1 MRIFNRFRKQKT
13 IIQQTQHRNVQYLD
27 GRTFTECISSGYT
40 TMDNMP
46 EVVSACF
53 RVAQLISSMTIYL
66 MANTENGDVR
76 INNELSRKIDIE
88 PHKNMTRSTWMTA
101 IMMNL
106 LLYGD
111 GNSIVYPHTNGGLLG
126 DLEPISPDRVGFLR
140 VVGTSD
146 YYVTIDNQRYAPS
159 ELLHFVMNPRKDF
172 PFIGCGFRQTLKQ
185 VVETLAQAQATTK
198 GFMQSKWK
206 PSIIVKVDAMTDE
219 FASPEGRK
227 RLLDDYI
234 GTEEVGAPWL
244 IPAEQFSVEQ
254 IRPLS
259 LSDLAVNDTV
269 TLDKKTVA
277 AVLGVP
283 PFVLGVGE
291 YKQDEWNSFI
301 SNTIRPIAQSI
312 EQEMTRKLIVSPRMF
327 LAFNMSKLYSY
338 DLKTLSD
345 VYGGLYDKGI
355 VTGNEVREKLYMQ
368 PKETLDKL
376 IVLENYI
383 PVDKIGEQKKLGGT
397 E

>member
-13 IIQQTQHRNVQYLD
+13 IIQPTQHRNVQYLD

-40 TMDNMP
+40 TMNNMP

-126 DLEPISPDRVGFLR
+126 DLEPISPERVGFLR

-146 YYVTIDNQRYAPS
+146 YYVTIDNQRYEPS

>member
-13 IIQQTQHRNVQYLD
+13 IIQPTQHRSVQYLD
-27 GRTFTECISSGYT
+27 GRTFTECITSGYT
-40 TMDNMP
+40 KMDNMP

-101 IMMNL
+101 IVMNL

-159 ELLHFVMNPRKDF
+159 ELLHFVVNPRKDF

>member
-1 MRIFNRFRKQKT
+1 MGIFNRFRKKKT
-13 IIQQTQHRNVQYLD
+13 IIQPTQHRSVQYLD

-146 YYVTIDNQRYAPS
+146 YYVTIDDQRYAPS

-172 PFIGCGFRQTLKQ
+172 PFIGCGFRKTLKQ

-291 YKQDEWNSFI
+291 YKQEEWNSFI

>member
-1 MRIFNRFRKQKT
+1 MGIFNRFRKQKT
-13 IIQQTQHRNVQYLD
+13 IIQPTQRRSVQYLD
-27 GRTFTECISSGYT
+27 GHTFAECISSGYT
-40 TMDNMP
+40 TMDTMP

>member
-1 MRIFNRFRKQKT
+1 MGIFDRFKKQKP
-13 IIQQTQHRNVQYLD
+13 IQRRSVQYLD
-27 GRTFTECISSGYT
+27 GRTFTECITSGYT
-40 TMDNMP
+40 TMDTMP

-53 RVAQLISSMTIYL
+53 RVAQLVSSMTIYL

-88 PHKNMTRSTWMTA
+88 PTKNMTRSTWMTT

-106 LLYGD
+106 MLYGD
-111 GNSIVYPHTNGGLLG
+111 GNSIVYPHTHGGLLG
-126 DLEPISPDRVGFLR
+126 DLEPISPERVGFLR
-140 VVGTSD
+140 VIGTSD
-146 YYVTIDNQRYAPS
+146 YYVTIDNQRYEPS

-172 PFIGCGFRQTLKQ
+172 PFVGRGFRQTLKQ

-283 PFVLGVGE
+283 PFVLGVGD
-291 YKQDEWNSFI
+291 YKADEWNSFI

-312 EQEMTRKLIVSPRMF
+312 EQELTRKLIVSPRMF
-327 LAFNMSKLYSY
+327 LTFNMSKLYSY
-338 DLKTLSD
+338 DLQTLAN

-368 PKETLDKL
+368 PKETLNDL

-383 PVDKIGEQKKLGGT
+383 PADKIGEQNKLGGT
-397 E
+397 A

>member
-13 IIQQTQHRNVQYLD
+13 IIQPTQHRSVQYLD

-40 TMDNMP
+40 TMDTMP

-88 PHKNMTRSTWMTA
+88 PHKNMTRSTWMTS

-126 DLEPISPDRVGFLR
+126 DLEPISPERVGFLR

-146 YYVTIDNQRYAPS
+146 YYVTIDNKRYKPS

>member
-13 IIQQTQHRNVQYLD
+13 IIQPTQHRNVQYLD

-126 DLEPISPDRVGFLR
+126 DLEPISPERVGFLR

-327 LAFNMSKLYSY
+327 LSFNMSKLYSY

>member
-1 MRIFNRFRKQKT
+1 M
-13 IIQQTQHRNVQYLD
+13 
-27 GRTFTECISSGYT
+27 
-40 TMDNMP
+40 
-46 EVVSACF
+46 
-53 RVAQLISSMTIYL
+53 
-66 MANTENGDVR
+66 
-76 INNELSRKIDIE
+76 
-88 PHKNMTRSTWMTA
+88 
-101 IMMNL
+101 
-106 LLYGD
+106 
-111 GNSIVYPHTNGGLLG
+111 
-126 DLEPISPDRVGFLR
+126 
-140 VVGTSD
+140 
-146 YYVTIDNQRYAPS
+146 
-159 ELLHFVMNPRKDF
+159 
-172 PFIGCGFRQTLKQ
+172 
-185 VVETLAQAQATTK
+185 
-198 GFMQSKWK
+198 
-206 PSIIVKVDAMTDE
+206 
-219 FASPEGRK
+219 
-227 RLLDDYI
+227 
-234 GTEEVGAPWL
+234 
-244 IPAEQFSVEQ
+244 
-254 IRPLS
+254 
-259 LSDLAVNDTV
+259 AVNDTV

-327 LAFNMSKLYSY
+327 LSFNMSKLYSY

>member
-1 MRIFNRFRKQKT
+1 MGIFDRFKKQKP
-13 IIQQTQHRNVQYLD
+13 IQQRSVQYLD
-27 GRTFTECISSGYT
+27 GRTFTECITSGYT
-40 TMDNMP
+40 TMDTMP

-126 DLEPISPDRVGFLR
+126 DLEPISPERVGFLR

-146 YYVTIDNQRYAPS
+146 YYVTIDNQRYEPS

-172 PFIGCGFRQTLKQ
+172 PFIGRGFRQTLKQ

>member
-1 MRIFNRFRKQKT
+1 MGIFDRFKKREKPME
-13 IIQQTQHRNVQYLD
+13 RRGVQYLD
-27 GRTFTECISSGYT
+27 GRTFRECITSGYT
-40 TMDNMP
+40 TMDTMP

-53 RVAQLISSMTIYL
+53 RISQLVASMTIYL
-66 MANTENGDVR
+66 MANTDKGDVR

-88 PHKNMTRSTWMTA
+88 PTKNMTRSTWMTA

-111 GNSIVYPHTNGGLLG
+111 GNSVVYPHTRGGMLG
-126 DLEPISPDRVGFLR
+126 DLEPIAPERVGFLHA
-140 VVGTSD
+140 VGTSD
-146 YYVTIDNQRYAPS
+146 YFITIDSVRYDPND
-159 ELLHFVMNPRKDF
+159 LLHFVMNPRKDF
-172 PFIGCGFRQTLKQ
+172 PFIGRGFRQTLRQ

-259 LSDLAVNDTV
+259 LADLAVNDTV

-283 PFVLGVGE
+283 PFVLGVGDFKAE
-291 YKQDEWNSFI
+291 EWNSFI

-312 EQEMTRKLIVSPRMF
+312 EQELTRKLIISPRMF
-327 LAFNMSKLYSY
+327 LTFNMSKLYSY
-338 DLKTLSD
+338 DLQTLAN

-368 PKETLDKL
+368 PKETLNDL

-383 PVDKIGEQKKLGGT
+383 PADKIGQQNKLGET

>member
-1 MRIFNRFRKQKT
+1 MGIFDRFKKQKP
-13 IIQQTQHRNVQYLD
+13 IQQRSVQYLD
-27 GRTFTECISSGYT
+27 GRTFTECITSGYT
-40 TMDNMP
+40 TMDTMP

-53 RVAQLISSMTIYL
+53 RIAQLVSSMTIYL

-88 PHKNMTRSTWMTA
+88 PTKNMTRSTWMTT

-106 LLYGD
+106 MLYGD
-111 GNSIVYPHTNGGLLG
+111 GNSIVYPHTRNGLLG
-126 DLEPISPDRVGFLR
+126 DLEPIAPERVGFLR

-146 YYVTIDNQRYAPS
+146 YYVTIDNQRYEPS

-172 PFIGCGFRQTLKQ
+172 PFVGRGFRPTLKQ
-185 VVETLAQAQATTK
+185 VVETLAQAQATTQ

-219 FASPEGRK
+219 FSSPEGRK
-227 RLLDDYI
+227 KLLDDYI

-283 PFVLGVGE
+283 PFVLGVGD
-291 YKQDEWNSFI
+291 YKADEWNSFI

-312 EQEMTRKLIVSPRMF
+312 EQELTRKLIISPRMF
-327 LAFNMSKLYSY
+327 LTFNMSKLYSY
-338 DLKTLSD
+338 DLQTLAN

-368 PKETLDKL
+368 PKETLNDL

-383 PVDKIGEQKKLGGT
+383 PADKIGEQNKLGGT
-397 E
+397 A